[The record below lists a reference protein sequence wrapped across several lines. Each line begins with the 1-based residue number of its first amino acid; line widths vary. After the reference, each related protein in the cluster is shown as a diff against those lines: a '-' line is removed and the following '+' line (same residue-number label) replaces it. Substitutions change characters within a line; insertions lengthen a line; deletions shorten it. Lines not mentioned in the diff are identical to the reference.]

1 MRVKKEIECTVRLGL
16 HDTSDDDV
24 ANLVRDARR
33 RKHEVVVLWEP
44 GNDCALTVDFD
55 DDLEGALALVEAVKG
70 LEASSGNH
78 D

>member
-1 MRVKKEIECTVRLGL
+1 MRLNKEIDCTVRLGL

-24 ANLVRDARR
+24 AILVRDVRR
-33 RKHEVVVLWEP
+33 RKHEVAMLWEP

-55 DDLEGALALVEAVKG
+55 DDLEGALALVEAAKG
-70 LEASSGNH
+70 LETSSGNH